1 MPGIFTLEHTFEL
14 WIAGLVVTAIVIQ
27 GARPR
32 WFASTTGW
40 AHVGGWQREIA
51 CFDLALAWILFDLH
65 GTDCAALVLW
75 PFLLLWTLLGT
86 NHLFGLI
93 RAPGKRGHWAGVA
106 ANGIAI
112 GFAAV
117 AIALR

>member
-1 MPGIFTLEHTFEL
+1 MAGIFTLEHTFDL
-14 WIAGLVVTAIVIQ
+14 WIAGLLVTAIVIQ

-40 AHVGGWQREIA
+40 AYVGGWQREIA
-51 CFDLALAWILFDLH
+51 CFDLALAWILFDLR
-65 GTDCAALVLW
+65 GQDAAALVLW
-75 PFLLLWTLLGT
+75 PFLVLWTLLGN
-86 NHLFGLI
+86 NHLFALL
-93 RAPGKRGHWAGVA
+93 RAPEKPGHWAGAA
-106 ANGIAI
+106 ANGVAI